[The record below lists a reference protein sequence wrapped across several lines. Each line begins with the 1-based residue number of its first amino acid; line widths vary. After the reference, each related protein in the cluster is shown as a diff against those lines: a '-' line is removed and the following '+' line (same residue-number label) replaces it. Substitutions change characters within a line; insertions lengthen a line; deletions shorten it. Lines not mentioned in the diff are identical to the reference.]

1 MKKKI
6 LFIIPSLGGG
16 GAEKVL
22 IDILRA
28 FDYNKFAVDLFI
40 IHHIGTHLNEIPKP
54 VNRIYS
60 FFYKWNLFY
69 RTIYKILRILNIF
82 DKYREIKTNKILK
95 NCAYNTI
102 ISFTEDEAVK
112 FHSFIISKGLK
123 NISWVHADFLTNH
136 TLSLYFKS
144 KKEELHVYKKM
155 DNIVFVSEN
164 IRNNFNKYFNID
176 KPTIKEKIIY
186 NYLDPNNIKK
196 LSTAF
201 IVPHNCITICTVGRL
216 QTVKGYDRLLRV
228 GKMLKDKSYKFIIR
242 IVGEG
247 PLEKKLKKYAKSL
260 NISDIVE
267 FVGYKTNPY
276 PYMKNSDIYI
286 CTSLSEALNVAI
298 LESICL
304 GLPIISTKTACA
316 CELLTN
322 DRGIITEHDDLSI
335 CKGLQI
341 LLDSKEK
348 RNEYSKKSLNQAENF
363 NLSKIMDDIY
373 SIIS

>member
-1 MKKKI
+1 MKQKI

-22 IDILRA
+22 IDILEA
-28 FDYNKFAVDLFI
+28 FDYSSYDIDLFV
-40 IHHIGTHLNEIPKP
+40 IHHKGTHLKEIPKS
-54 VNRIYS
+54 VGKIYS
-60 FFYKWNLFY
+60 IFYRWNLFF
-69 RTIYKILRILNIF
+69 RAIYKVLRIIHLY
-82 DKYREIKTNKILK
+82 DKYCKIKTNLLFK
-95 NCAYNTI
+95 NSSYDTI
-102 ISFTEDEAVK
+102 ISFTEEEAIK
-112 FHSFIISKGLK
+112 FHTFIFDKGIK
-123 NISWVHADFLTNH
+123 NISWVHCDFMTNH
-136 TLSLYFKS
+136 PFSLYFKH
-144 KKEELHVYKKM
+144 KKEELTAYNKM

-186 NYLDPNNIKK
+186 NYLDPDKIRN
-196 LSTAF
+196 LSEAYSVT
-201 IVPHNCITICTVGRL
+201 HQCITICTVGRL

-228 GKMLKDKSYKFIIR
+228 SKMLKDKCYTFIIR

-247 PLEKKLKKYAKSL
+247 PLENKLKKYAESL

-267 FVGYKTNPY
+267 FLGYKTNPY

-304 GLPIISTKTACA
+304 GLPIVSTKTACA

-335 CKGLQI
+335 CNGLQL
-341 LLDSKEK
+341 LLDSEEK
-348 RNEYSKKSLNQAENF
+348 RVEYSKKSLNQAEKF
-363 NLSKIMDDIY
+363 NLSKIMDDLY
-373 SIIS
+373 SVIS